1 MHRSRTLELK
11 DGNPANE
18 VRMLS
23 VSIMSNENI
32 LAFDRTI
39 KYVPEK
45 TILKLNIGDK
55 IILNLKDFTLLIKAY
70 FTEIQSNFLSQ

>member
-23 VSIMSNENI
+23 QSIMNNDNVLEKDS
-32 LAFDRTI
+32 TI
-39 KYVPEK
+39 KYKAEK
-45 TILKLNIGDK
+45 SVLKYEIGDEIKLNIST
-55 IILNLKDFTLLIKAY
+55 LTLLSKSY
-70 FTEIQSNFLSQ
+70 FEEIHRKFV

>member
-23 VSIMSNENI
+23 VSIMSNDNI
-32 LAFDRTI
+32 LALDRTI

-55 IILNLKDFTLLIKAY
+55 IILNLKDFTLLKQGLL
-70 FTEIQSNFLSQ
+70 FRNKK